1 MTLTTLIPAAVA
13 AILLAGAAHAAPQP
27 AAVKPVLDYKV
38 CTRNCLDP
46 DSNGPALSGRAV
58 HAAVKPVLNIQTCV
72 KNCMDPETNGP
83 ALSGRVAKPMLN
95 IRTPTCARTCQ
106 EPDSNGPALSGLAA
120 KTPAVA
126 RPLSPPPF
134 LTKG

>member
-1 MTLTTLIPAAVA
+1 MNLTTLIPAALA

-27 AAVKPVLDYKV
+27 AAVKPVLNIQV
-38 CTRNCLDP
+38 CNPRGNCLEP

-58 HAAVKPVLNIQTCV
+58 HAAVKPVLSIMVCT
-72 KNCMDPETNGP
+72 KNC
-83 ALSGRVAKPMLN
+83 L
-95 IRTPTCARTCQ
+95 
-106 EPDSNGPALSGLAA
+106 EPDTNGPALSGLAKA
-120 KTPAVA
+120 SAVV

>member
-1 MTLTTLIPAAVA
+1 MTLTTLIPAALA
-13 AILLAGAAHAAPQP
+13 AALLASAAHAAPQP
-27 AAVKPVLDYKV
+27 AAVKPVLNFKV
-38 CTRNCLDP
+38 CT
-46 DSNGPALSGRAV
+46 
-58 HAAVKPVLNIQTCV
+58 

>member
-1 MTLTTLIPAAVA
+1 MTLTTLIPAALA

-38 CTRNCLDP
+38 CTRNC
-46 DSNGPALSGRAV
+46 
-58 HAAVKPVLNIQTCV
+58 
-72 KNCMDPETNGP
+72 MDPETNGP
-83 ALSGRVAKPMLN
+83 ALSGRTMHAAVKPVLS
-95 IRTPTCARTCQ
+95 IRVCTKNCM
-106 EPDSNGPALSGLAA
+106 EPDANGPALSGLIA
-120 KTPAVA
+120 KAPAIA